1 MTYVTGAHSFKLGTN
16 LSKSSPRWMYDS
28 KPLDYLFY
36 YGTDWRHLAGANPPE
51 DFLLAACRSSTL
63 LRTSVTIL
71 IELP

>member
-1 MTYVTGAHSFKLGTN
+1 
-16 LSKSSPRWMYDS
+16 MYDS